1 MLRMR
6 SFDAALVALVLSAL
20 LVILLAVL
28 IGMVATSAPGLA
40 QNGEEAPAGGGQSWA
55 VAASGEEADGVWKAA
70 KEGVLAGLE
79 SLRAEVHVLA
89 VLSALQGRLLEWN
102 QVRLES
108 GLEPS
113 SLEAGLCEQ
122 EELQVWCE
130 LLPATFGRLEAD
142 E

>member
-6 SFDAALVALVLSAL
+6 LAS
-20 LVILLAVL
+20 AVL
-28 IGMVATSAPGLA
+28 AMALGAAIAGQAALA
-40 QNGEEAPAGGGQSWA
+40 QNGEEAPAGGRESWA
-55 VAASGEEADGVWKAA
+55 VAASGEEADGAWKAA

-122 EELQVWCE
+122 KELQVWCE

>member
-1 MLRMR
+1 MLKKG
-6 SFDAALVALVLSAL
+6 FV
-20 LVILLAVL
+20 LAVL
-28 IGMVATSAPGLA
+28 GMALGVSILGQAALA
-40 QNGEEAPAGGGQSWA
+40 QNGDAAPAGGRESWA
-55 VAASGEEADGVWKAA
+55 VAASGEEADGAWKAA